1 MARSSSASSLSRT
14 ALAAATKLRCAIY
27 TRKSSEEGLEQ
38 DFNSLDAQREA
49 CEAYI
54 LSQRHEGW
62 TALPQMYDDGGISGG
77 TMERPALKRLLVD
90 VSSGKIDVVVVY
102 KVDRLTR
109 SLADFAKMVEIF
121 DQRSVSFVSVTQAF
135 NTTSSM
141 GRLTL
146 NVLLSFAQFEREVT
160 SERIRDK
167 IAASKKKGM
176 WMGGLSPLGY
186 DVQDRKLVVN
196 AVEAKTVQLIF
207 GRYAALKS
215 VRLLQAELGR
225 AGIVSK
231 SRKRD
236 NGSAYGGQPLGRGA
250 LYAMLANRLYRG
262 EIVHKGVSHPGQH
275 DPIIDEVLFNNVQ
288 QILADNRASRA
299 RGTNADAP
307 SLLAG
312 LIFDAD
318 GNRMTPT
325 HASKKGVRYR
335 YYVSQTLIAARSAKS
350 DVGDEPKPVNAA
362 LTGQRL
368 PAAGIERLVVDRLRT
383 FFTTPSEVVAAADAD
398 DDLTNHRRASFD
410 AVDQQALLDAAGRHA
425 SVLASGGEVARR
437 DLLLAILQRV
447 AIHPDRVDISI
458 DRSALLQIL
467 NVRDAGVPAD
477 PTDREAANSNE
488 AAWAPVGSGGEQIRR
503 GGIKLTVPVAFRRAG
518 HELRLIV
525 PGRTDAA
532 PPDQSLARIL
542 ARASRL
548 FDRLNSD
555 PELTA
560 AELARNEAL
569 NKSYVSRLVRLAF
582 LAPDIVTAILDGRK
596 PVTLTANKLMADT
609 RLPIDWAEQR
619 RALGFE

>member
-1 MARSSSASSLSRT
+1 MARSSSSSSPPRMAS
-14 ALAAATKLRCAIY
+14 AAATKLRCAIY

-62 TALPQMYDDGGISGG
+62 IALPQMYDDGGISGG
-77 TMERPALKRLLVD
+77 TMERPALKRLLAD
-90 VSSGKIDVVVVY
+90 VASGKIDVVVVY

-109 SLADFAKMVEIF
+109 SLADFAKIVEIF

-160 SERIRDK
+160 GERIRDK

-176 WMGGLSPLGY
+176 WMGGLPPLGY

-196 AVEAKTVQLIF
+196 PAEAKTVQLIF
-207 GRYAALKS
+207 ERYAALKS
-215 VRLLQAELGR
+215 VRLLQEELDR
-225 AGIVSK
+225 TSVVSK

-250 LYAMLANRLYRG
+250 LYAMLSNRLYRG

-275 DPIIDEVLFNNVQ
+275 DPIIDEALFNEVQ
-288 QILADNRASRA
+288 SILVANRANRE

-312 LIFDAD
+312 LIFDAE
-318 GNRMTPT
+318 GSRMTPT

-335 YYVSQTLIAARSAKS
+335 YYVSHTLIAARPTKS
-350 DVGDEPKPVNAA
+350 DDSDA
-362 LTGQRL
+362 TGPTGIASTGRRL
-368 PAAGIERLVVDRLRT
+368 PAASIERVVIDRLRS
-383 FFTTPSEVVAAADAD
+383 FLATPSEVIAAVEPYG
-398 DDLTNHRRASFD
+398 DLAGHRPRSVD
-410 AVDQQALLDAAGRHA
+410 AVGQQVVLDAAALQGSLLGSA
-425 SVLASGGEVARR
+425 DIVAQRS
-437 DLLLAILQRV
+437 LLLAIVQRV
-447 AIHPDRVDISI
+447 AVHRDRVEISI
-458 DRSALLQIL
+458 DRSALLQML
-467 NVRDAGVPAD
+467 HVRDAVGQADRNDWDATNPDKVPA
-477 PTDREAANSNE
+477 
-488 AAWAPVGSGGEQIRR
+488 APASSDDEQILL
-503 GGIKLTVPVAFRRAG
+503 GNTKLTVPVAFKRAG
-518 HELRLIV
+518 LELRLIV
-525 PGRTDAA
+525 PGRTAA
-532 PPDQSLARIL
+532 TPDQSLVRIL
-542 ARASRL
+542 ARANQFL
-548 FDRLNSD
+548 ERLNSD
-555 PELTA
+555 PKLTA
-560 AELARNEAL
+560 AELARSEGL
-569 NKSYVSRLVRLAF
+569 NKSYVSRVVRLAF
-582 LAPDIVTAILDGRK
+582 LAPDIVTAILDGRQ

-619 RALGFE
+619 RVLGFE